1 MRNAIYDIL
10 KGKLLL
16 EDKAN
21 KNWRMLFFLFFLAL
35 IMIFSSHQAEKKVHE
50 IALRNTEAKE
60 LRAQFVEGRSQ
71 LMRLQMES
79 DIQKKLKPLGIKKSK
94 TPPIK
99 IIVTPNNQ
107 QQSNKNT

>member
-1 MRNAIYDIL
+1 MRKAIYDIL

-16 EDKAN
+16 EDKAT

-35 IMIFSSHQAEKKVHE
+35 VMIFSSHRAERKVHE
-50 IALRNTEAKE
+50 IALKNTQAQE
-60 LRAQFVEGRSQ
+60 LRARFVEGRSQ

-79 DIQKKLKPLGIKKSK
+79 DIQKKLKPFGIKKSK

-99 IIVTPNNQ
+99 ITAKKIN
-107 QQSNKNT
+107 

>member
-1 MRNAIYDIL
+1 MRKAIYDIL

-16 EDKAN
+16 EDKAT

-35 IMIFSSHQAEKKVHE
+35 VMIFSSHRAERKVHE
-50 IALRNTEAKE
+50 IALKNTQAQE
-60 LRAQFVEGRSQ
+60 LRARFVEGRSQ

-79 DIQKKLKPLGIKKSK
+79 DIQKKLKPFGIKKSK

-99 IIVTPNNQ
+99 ITAKKTN
-107 QQSNKNT
+107 

>member
-1 MRNAIYDIL
+1 MRKTIYNIL

-21 KNWRMLFFLFFLAL
+21 KNWRMIFFLFSLA
-35 IMIFSSHQAEKKVHE
+35 IVMIFSSHRAEKKVHE
-50 IALRNTEAKE
+50 IAKKSIESKE

-79 DIQKKLKPLGIKKSK
+79 SIQKKLKPMGVQKSK
-94 TPPIK
+94 TPPTK
-99 IIVTPNNQ
+99 ITV
-107 QQSNKNT
+107 SSSK

>member
-1 MRNAIYDIL
+1 MRDAIYDIL

-16 EDKAN
+16 EGEAN
-21 KNWRMLFFLFFLAL
+21 KK
-35 IMIFSSHQAEKKVHE
+35 HQAEKKVHE
-50 IALRNTEAKE
+50 IALRNTEAQE

-79 DIQKKLKPLGIKKSK
+79 DIQNKLKPMGIKKSK

-99 IIVTPNNQ
+99 IVVTT
-107 QQSNKNT
+107 KK

>member
-1 MRNAIYDIL
+1 MRKAIYDIL

-16 EDKAN
+16 EGEAN

-35 IMIFSSHQAEKKVHE
+35 VMIFSSHRAEKKVHE

-99 IIVTPNNQ
+99 IIL
-107 QQSNKNT
+107 SKNKSE

>member
-21 KNWRMLFFLFFLAL
+21 KNWRMLFYLFFLAL
-35 IMIFSSHQAEKKVHE
+35 VMIFSSHRAEKKVHE
-50 IALRNTEAKE
+50 IALRNTKAKE
-60 LRAQFVEGRSQ
+60 LRAQFVEGRSK

-79 DIQKKLKPLGIKKSK
+79 DIQKKLSPFGVKKSK
-94 TPPIK
+94 IPPTK
-99 IIVTPNNQ
+99 IIITQ
-107 QQSNKNT
+107 TIE

>member
-1 MRNAIYDIL
+1 MRETIYNIL

-35 IMIFSSHQAEKKVHE
+35 IMIFSSHKAEKKVHE
-50 IALRNTEAKE
+50 IALKSTQAQE
-60 LRAQFVEGRSQ
+60 LRARFVEGRSQ

-79 DIQKKLKPLGIKKSK
+79 SIQKKLKPFGIQKSK

-99 IIVTPNNQ
+99 LTLTKA
-107 QQSNKNT
+107 STD